1 MPRNPSVGANWNDWS
16 PSSLATG
23 LGFEPKAS
31 QLLSAPSPPGPA
43 PLSLSHPVPP
53 PLLYSSALVPPGPP
67 STALSHAFCGFPQC
81 PGLCFLSFWLL
92 IFPCLLVEEEI
103 KVILMAASPPAAA
116 GPSPSCRI
124 SLAWPD
130 KGLGLSTCHFLC
142 VKSIFSKVYLP
153 DIAGSANFI
162 HVNYFDECS

>member
-1 MPRNPSVGANWNDWS
+1 M
-16 PSSLATG
+16 
-23 LGFEPKAS
+23 EPKAS
-31 QLLSAPSPPGPA
+31 QLLPAPSPPGPA
-43 PLSLSHPVPP
+43 PPQPFPP
-53 PLLYSSALVPPGPP
+53 CSSSSSEFISSGPPGPR

-81 PGLCFLSFWLL
+81 PGLCFLSFWRL

-124 SLAWPD
+124 SLAGPD

-162 HVNYFDECS
+162 RVNYFDECS